1 MSNTKW
7 SVATEAGVSSWATL
21 GRARPRAW
29 SLTGA
34 QEGGGTG
41 DAAVAGIFC
50 RGWCGVIAF
59 VNWPRDESGELTTSR
74 RKENMTRLTRA
85 KG

>member
-1 MSNTKW
+1 M
-7 SVATEAGVSSWATL
+7 
-21 GRARPRAW
+21 
-29 SLTGA
+29 GA

-50 RGWCGVIAF
+50 RGWCGAIAF